1 MKIFMTLIALVYALM
16 AVDAESAAM
25 ELDYQESYQ
34 TALAKA
40 KKENKNLML
49 VVVQDP
55 CPYCGKLVDNT
66 LSDPEVKKALEG
78 YVGVI
83 IDKKG
88 KMPKQFHTSMVPM
101 TFFIDTK
108 TEKAAWESLGYAKKA
123 RFLDD
128 VKTANEEL
136 KK

>member
-1 MKIFMTLIALVYALM
+1 MKIFMTLIALVYSLM

-25 ELDYQESYQ
+25 ELDYQDNYKS
-34 TALAKA
+34 ALAKA

-83 IDKKG
+83 VDKKG
-88 KMPKQFHTSMVPM
+88 EMPSQFHTSMVPM
-101 TFFIDTK
+101 TFFINPK
-108 TEKAAWESLGYAKKA
+108 TEKASWESLGYAKKP

-128 VKTANEEL
+128 IKTANEEM

>member
-1 MKIFMTLIALVYALM
+1 MKIFLTLIALVYSLM
-16 AVDAESAAM
+16 AIDAESAAM
-25 ELDYQESYQ
+25 ELDFQDNYK

-40 KKENKNLML
+40 KKENKKLLL

-78 YVGVI
+78 YVGVVL
-83 IDKKG
+83 DKKAD
-88 KMPKQFHTSMVPM
+88 MPSQFHTPMVPV
-101 TFFIDTK
+101 TFFINPNTQ
-108 TEKAAWESLGYAKKA
+108 EAAWESLGYAKKL

-128 VKTANEEL
+128 IKTANEEM
-136 KK
+136 K

>member
-1 MKIFMTLIALVYALM
+1 MLVYSLLAI
-16 AVDAESAAM
+16 DAESAAM
-25 ELDYQESYQ
+25 DLDYSENYKS
-34 TALAKA
+34 ALAKA

-55 CPYCGKLVDNT
+55 CPYCGKLVENT

-83 IDKKG
+83 LDKKG
-88 KMPKQFHTSMVPM
+88 EMPSQFHTAMVPM
-101 TFFIDTK
+101 TFFINPK
-108 TEKAAWESLGYAKKA
+108 TEEAVWESLGYAKKP

-128 VKTANEEL
+128 IETANLEM